1 MVETVQR
8 RDTSRRY
15 RICDGHQSTGGYSSR
30 DALKAG
36 ARYTRRDL
44 KQPRFGGV
52 CGKDTGTRLF
62 ENVVFFLHVFIHVEK
77 VVTSV

>member
-1 MVETVQR
+1 MG
-8 RDTSRRY
+8 TSLPAATPREN
-15 RICDGHQSTGGYSSR
+15 
-30 DALKAG
+30 ALKAG